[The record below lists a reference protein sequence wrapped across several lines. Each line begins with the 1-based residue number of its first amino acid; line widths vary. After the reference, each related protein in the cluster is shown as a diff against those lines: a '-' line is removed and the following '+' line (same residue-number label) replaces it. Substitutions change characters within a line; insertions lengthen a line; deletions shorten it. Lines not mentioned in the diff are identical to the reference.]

1 MFPSIDLSLI
11 NTTENDEMQ
20 LSNNHVGRSFAFD
33 YENKCFIFAN
43 GNNKDTTQVDAIK
56 QWIEL
61 FIRTRSDKFA
71 IYNSDF
77 GVRLDGLLGYR
88 LPRSY
93 VLAEIKKRIVNG
105 ILNGCPAVGSVTDWV
120 FSKGRFSFT
129 VTTNTGEEVKIIND
143 I

>member
-105 ILNGCPAVGSVTDWV
+105 ILTAAQLW
-120 FSKGRFSFT
+120 
-129 VTTNTGEEVKIIND
+129 
-143 I
+143 